1 MLTVTAAESV
11 TAPAQ
16 SGRVPK
22 DYRPDIDGLRAIAI
36 LSVVAFHAGVRAFH
50 GGFVGVDIF
59 FVISGYLIGGIVY
72 KEAKTETFS
81 FASFYKRRA
90 KRILPAF
97 FAVILFCYLAAML
110 LLSPAELRAFAAT
123 AVAAISSTSNIQ
135 LWLSTGYFTS
145 GSELNPLLMTWS
157 LAVEEQFYLLFPIA
171 MLVVVHRKHDRAV
184 HAIALCSILSFALS
198 VWGVAH
204 HPTMAFFLL
213 PTRAWELGVGV
224 LLAIRAERLAR
235 SRTGLTRL
243 ARQSMGC
250 VGAALLVCAVLVCR
264 STQFPGLAA
273 LLPVTGT
280 LLLIESRGSMV
291 NAVLSA
297 RPMVFVGRL
306 SYSWYLWHW
315 PMLSFARIAS
325 DRPLNVRA
333 TVSIALLS
341 FAVAL
346 ASFYFIEQPFRNSR
360 TPAPRMLIR
369 YAALLLIVLT
379 PSLVVIAMKGMPQR
393 RPQLA
398 EMEARGA
405 NVTKDPC
412 LAAYGKTAPRLSSDC
427 VTASNTPHTVA
438 LIGDS
443 HAAALAGALRS
454 IADGSGYGMDEIEK
468 ASCPPLFGAT
478 IYMPNH
484 PGQDRECAEFNSRV
498 LNYIRSHPQIQTVVM
513 AGFWSGPSSQP
524 DEGFSY
530 VPLGSGHEG
539 VPEEESLKNL
549 RQGLEGEVGQ
559 LRASGKQV
567 ILLKDDPALTF
578 NPLRYEIA
586 TTIPLRR
593 NLGQLFAPEL
603 KVDRTYA
610 SEGTSLYSDGK
621 ESAIIDDVAARH
633 PGVRVYDLKRALCDN
648 GDCSFIRRGSLLY
661 VDANHLSQAGA
672 EMALGRLDLD
682 SAGYREVSRK

>member
-1 MLTVTAAESV
+1 MLTFAAPVLVSTPVE
-11 TAPAQ
+11 
-16 SGRVPK
+16 SGRAPR

-36 LSVVAFHAGVRAFH
+36 LSVVAFHAGVRALH

-72 KEAKTETFS
+72 REAKAETFS

-97 FAVILFCYLAAML
+97 FAVILFCYVAATL
-110 LLSPAELRAFAAT
+110 LLSPAELRAFATT

-145 GSELNPLLMTWS
+145 GAELNPLLMTWS

-171 MLVVVHRKHDRAV
+171 ILIVVHRKRDRAV
-184 HAIALCSILSFALS
+184 PAIALCSVLSFAMS

-213 PTRAWELGVGV
+213 PTRAWELGAGA
-224 LLAIRAERLAR
+224 LLAIRAQR
-235 SRTGLTRL
+235 STRSQVLSTGL
-243 ARQSMGC
+243 ARQAMGC
-250 VGAALLVCAVLVCR
+250 LGAALLVCAVLACR
-264 STQFPGLAA
+264 STEFPGIAA

-280 LLLIESRGSMV
+280 LLLIQSRGSMA
-291 NAVLSA
+291 NALLSS
-297 RPMVFVGRL
+297 RPMVYVGRL

-325 DRPLNVRA
+325 DRPLNVRS
-333 TVSIALLS
+333 TVSIALIS
-341 FAVAL
+341 FLVAL
-346 ASFYFIEQPFRNSR
+346 ASYYFVEQPFRHSR

-379 PSLVVIAMKGMPQR
+379 PGLVVIAMKGIPQR

-405 NVTKDPC
+405 NITKDPC
-412 LAAYGKTAPRLSSDC
+412 LAAYGKTAPHMSSDC
-427 VTASNTPHTVA
+427 VTTSSTQQTVA

-443 HAAALAGALRS
+443 HAAALAGTLRS
-454 IADGSGYGMDEIEK
+454 IADRSGYGLDEIEK
-468 ASCPPLFGAT
+468 ASCPPLYGVT

-484 PGQDRECAEFNSRV
+484 PGHDRECAAFNTKV
-498 LNYIRSHPQIQTVVM
+498 LNYIRSNPQIHTVVM

-530 VPLGSGHEG
+530 VPISRSNRG
-539 VPEEESLKNL
+539 VAEQESLKNL
-549 RQGLEGEVGQ
+549 QEGLKAEVGQ
-559 LRASGKQV
+559 LRASGKGV
-567 ILLKDDPALTF
+567 ILLKDAPALDF
-578 NPLRYEIA
+578 NPSRYEIA
-586 TTIPLRR
+586 TLIPLRR
-593 NLGQLFAPEL
+593 HLGQLFAPEL
-603 KVDRTYA
+603 KVDRTHA
-610 SEGTSLYSDGK
+610 SQATSVYSDRK
-621 ESAIIDDVAARH
+621 ESAIIDDVAGQY
-633 PGVRVYDLKRALCDN
+633 PGVRVFDLKKALCDN
-648 GDCSFIRRGSLLY
+648 GACAFIRDGSLLY

-672 EMALGRLDLD
+672 ETALGRLDLN
-682 SAGYREVSRK
+682 SAG